1 MIFQLEGL
9 VERTVKEKKDLVD
22 FVNNYDSQ
30 YSKSL
35 TEHVYNS
42 VVWDLKR
49 KYLTCFAIGASY
61 VAIFKFVN
69 DEAQTNNYRL
79 LDFASILGLAVFAAY
94 TLINVVRIIELETNE
109 EEILR
114 QSREC
119 AQKGIKDRLGIK
131 N

>member
-1 MIFQLEGL
+1 M
-9 VERTVKEKKDLVD
+9 
-22 FVNNYDSQ
+22 
-30 YSKSL
+30 
-35 TEHVYNS
+35 
-42 VVWDLKR
+42 
-49 KYLTCFAIGASY
+49 
-61 VAIFKFVN
+61 AIFKFVN